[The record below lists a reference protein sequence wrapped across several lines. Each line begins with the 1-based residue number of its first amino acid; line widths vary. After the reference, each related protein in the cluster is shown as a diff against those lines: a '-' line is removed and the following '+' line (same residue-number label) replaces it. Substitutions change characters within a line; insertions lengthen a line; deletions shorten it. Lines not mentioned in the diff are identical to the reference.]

1 MPRCAETAGQSKRE
15 KPKNLRPLCAF
26 AWHDHRGVAALEF
39 ALIAF
44 PLLLMLF
51 GILQVGFYLKS
62 RNDLDLATDAAAR
75 QIMVGGVQSQYAALT
90 ADQFKAAYLCP
101 NLPSTF
107 SCDQVVVNATMFDEA
122 DTAGAGFYTFVGGSP
137 PALRIST
144 SEQSFCLGNGGNY
157 VYLQVAY
164 PLSALSSAFGAAA
177 LLSRLSTSGW
187 LASSAA
193 FKNEPFSDSQYILPT
208 SCTS

>member
-1 MPRCAETAGQSKRE
+1 MPKRTGTPEQSQGDIYSAHITE
-15 KPKNLRPLCAF
+15 KVF
-26 AWHDHRGVAALEF
+26 FHHDRRGVTALEF
-39 ALIAF
+39 ALIAV

-62 RNDLDLATDAAAR
+62 RNDLDLVTSAAAR
-75 QIMVGGVQSQYAALT
+75 QIMVGSVQSQYAALT

-107 SCDQVVVNATMFDEA
+107 SCDQLVVTATMFDEA

-137 PALRIST
+137 PTVQVQT
-144 SEQSFCLGNGGNY
+144 SEQTFCLGNGGNY

-164 PLSALSSAFGAAA
+164 PLSALSSAFGASA
-177 LLSRLSTSGW
+177 LLGGLSSSGW

-193 FKNEPFSDSQYILPT
+193 FKNEPFSDSQYIIPT
-208 SCTS
+208 GCTS